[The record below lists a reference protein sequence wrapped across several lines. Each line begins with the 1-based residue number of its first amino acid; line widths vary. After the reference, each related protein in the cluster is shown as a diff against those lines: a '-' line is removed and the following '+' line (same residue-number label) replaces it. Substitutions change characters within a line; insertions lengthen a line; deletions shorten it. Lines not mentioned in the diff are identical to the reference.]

1 MWELRFLCF
10 MGDVYKNCNSPEFCQ
25 KNNYIFMNFRKI
37 IIPIP
42 HYNYIYMNFQKIIIP
57 IPHYCLTNT
66 RRLVGISIKS
76 LKWQFIVLNEWSS
89 SKVISSFINTQNP
102 LHQIIGFRAQSL
114 LATSLNTNSWLTTT
128 LFNSNNS
135 FLISSTP
142 PLLCFAKISAINPI
156 HSLQC
161 LGCEIV
167 VWKSPQL

>member
-1 MWELRFLCF
+1 MR
-10 MGDVYKNCNSPEFCQ
+10 DIYKNYNSIEFCE
-25 KNNYIFMNFRKI
+25 KNNYIFTNFR
-37 IIPIP
+37 
-42 HYNYIYMNFQKIIIP
+42 KIIIP

-66 RRLVGISIKS
+66 RRVVGISIKS